1 MPINALRRLH
11 EATASEVES
20 LSISRI
26 ESRRYVMHFLA
37 DRLLA
42 IAPRNLVD
50 LIDPCRFNQPK
61 LLQLLTTTMKDGL
74 PASGCELNDAVQR
87 EFAKPE
93 ATLFVLAASSGCM
106 LQHALLHLAGG
117 DREQEGDLKIPGVE
131 VITGPLNQ
139 EIEDLK
145 RIPPLLSFSPL
156 SPPLGLSDTDAM
168 TEDSASDLQRPTSNR
183 LREEDDIQ
191 TPKQRHLQ
199 LISSSR
205 EIWDDIHTDYNRTG
219 RTRYHHAQS
228 FRPSI
233 PLCWRKKYRG
243 GLPPLSSPPFS
254 LRAKLYK
261 TESFLIEDMAGAL
274 IQSINIPASL
284 AGPRNGKF
292 QGPGKVKRAISMM
305 VSLQTP
311 GLRMR
316 SFSGLRVGNA
326 LDSLRYSQKDFH
338 SKMRAVI
345 SVRKGIASR
354 GVVRAMFERFTEKAI
369 KVIMLAQEEARR
381 LGHNFVGTEQILL
394 GLIGEGTGIAAKV
407 LKSMGINLKDAR
419 VEVEKIIGR
428 GSGFVAV
435 EIPFTPRAKRV
446 LELSLEEARQL
457 GHNYIGSE
465 HLLLGLLRE
474 GEGVAARVLENLG
487 ADPANIRT
495 QVIRMVGENTEA
507 VSAGVGGG
515 STGNKMPTLEEYGT
529 NLTKLAEE
537 GKLDP
542 VVGRQQQIERVTQIL
557 GRRTKNN
564 PCLIGEPGVGKTA
577 IAEGLAQRIANG
589 DVPET
594 IEGKKVITLDM
605 GLLVAGTKYRG
616 EFEER
621 LKKLMEEIKQ
631 SDEIILFI
639 DEVHTL
645 IGAGA
650 AEGAIDAANIL
661 KPALARGELQCI
673 GATTLDEYRK
683 HIEKDAAL
691 ERRFQPVKVPEPT
704 VDETIQI
711 LKGLRERYEIHHKLR
726 YTDESLVAAAQLSY
740 QYISDRFLPDKA
752 IDLIDEAGSRVRLR
766 HAQLPEEARELE
778 KELRQIT
785 KEKNEA
791 VRGQDFEKA
800 GELRDREMDL
810 KAQISAV
817 ADKSKEMS
825 KAETEAGDG
834 GAVVTEADIQH
845 IVSSW
850 TGIPV
855 EKVSTDESD
864 RLLKMEEI
872 LHKRVIGQDEAVK
885 AISRAIRRARVGLKN
900 PSRPIAS
907 FIFSGPTG
915 VGKSELAKA
924 LAAYY
929 FGSEEAMI
937 RLDMSEFMERHTVS
951 KLIGSP
957 PGYVGYTEGGQL
969 TEAVRRRPYT
979 VVLFDEIEKA
989 HPDVFNMMLQIL
1001 EDGRLTDSK
1010 GRTVD
1015 FKNTLLI
1022 MTSNVGSSV
1031 IEKGGRRIGFDLEY
1045 DEKDSS
1051 YNRIKSLVTEELKQY
1066 FRPEFLNRL
1075 DEMIVFRQLTKQE
1088 VKEIADI
1095 MLKEVFQ
1102 RLEMKDIELQVTERF
1117 RDRVVEEGY
1126 NPSYG
1131 ARPLR
1136 RAIMRLL
1143 EDSMA
1148 EKMLS
1153 CEIKGGDSV
1162 IVDVDS
1168 DGNVIVLNGSG
1179 GATLEPLAEAPLS
1192 I

>member
-1 MPINALRRLH
+1 
-11 EATASEVES
+11 
-20 LSISRI
+20 
-26 ESRRYVMHFLA
+26 
-37 DRLLA
+37 
-42 IAPRNLVD
+42 
-50 LIDPCRFNQPK
+50 
-61 LLQLLTTTMKDGL
+61 
-74 PASGCELNDAVQR
+74 
-87 EFAKPE
+87 
-93 ATLFVLAASSGCM
+93 
-106 LQHALLHLAGG
+106 
-117 DREQEGDLKIPGVE
+117 
-131 VITGPLNQ
+131 
-139 EIEDLK
+139 
-145 RIPPLLSFSPL
+145 
-156 SPPLGLSDTDAM
+156 
-168 TEDSASDLQRPTSNR
+168 
-183 LREEDDIQ
+183 
-191 TPKQRHLQ
+191 
-199 LISSSR
+199 
-205 EIWDDIHTDYNRTG
+205 
-219 RTRYHHAQS
+219 
-228 FRPSI
+228 
-233 PLCWRKKYRG
+233 
-243 GLPPLSSPPFS
+243 
-254 LRAKLYK
+254 
-261 TESFLIEDMAGAL
+261 
-274 IQSINIPASL
+274 
-284 AGPRNGKF
+284 
-292 QGPGKVKRAISMM
+292 
-305 VSLQTP
+305 
-311 GLRMR
+311 
-316 SFSGLRVGNA
+316 
-326 LDSLRYSQKDFH
+326 
-338 SKMRAVI
+338 
-345 SVRKGIASR
+345 
-354 GVVRAMFERFTEKAI
+354 
-369 KVIMLAQEEARR
+369 
-381 LGHNFVGTEQILL
+381 
-394 GLIGEGTGIAAKV
+394 
-407 LKSMGINLKDAR
+407 MGINLKDAR

-428 GSGFVAV
+428 GNGFVAV

-474 GEGVAARVLENLG
+474 GEGVAARVLESLG
-487 ADPANIRT
+487 ADPSNIRT
-495 QVIRMVGENTEA
+495 QVIRMIGETTEA
-507 VSAGVGGG
+507 VGAGVGGG
-515 STGNKMPTLEEYGT
+515 SSGNKMPTLEEYGT

-542 VVGRQQQIERVTQIL
+542 VVGRQPQIERVVQIL

-577 IAEGLAQRIANG
+577 IAEGLAQRISTG

-683 HIEKDAAL
+683 
-691 ERRFQPVKVPEPT
+691 
-704 VDETIQI
+704 
-711 LKGLRERYEIHHKLR
+711 
-726 YTDESLVAAAQLSY
+726 LSY

-752 IDLIDEAGSRVRLR
+752 IDLIDEAGSRVRLQ
-766 HAQLPEEARELE
+766 HAQVPEEARELD
-778 KELRQIT
+778 KELKQVT
-785 KEKNEA
+785 KQKNEA
-791 VRGQDFEKA
+791 VRSQDFEKA
-800 GELRDREMDL
+800 GELRDREMEL
-810 KAQISAV
+810 KAQITALI
-817 ADKSKEMS
+817 DKSKELS
-825 KAETEAGDG
+825 KAEEESGETGPMVNE
-834 GAVVTEADIQH
+834 EDIQH

-855 EKVSTDESD
+855 EKVSSDESD
-864 RLLKMEEI
+864 KLLKMEET
-872 LHKRVIGQDEAVK
+872 LHKRVIGQDEAVV
-885 AISRAIRRARVGLKN
+885 AISRSIRRARVGLKN
-900 PSRPIAS
+900 PNRPIAS
-907 FIFSGPTG
+907 FIFAGPTG

-1031 IEKGGRRIGFDLEY
+1031 IEKGGRKIGFDLDS

-1051 YNRIKSLVTEELKQY
+1051 YSRIKSLVIEEMKQY

-1075 DEMIVFRQLTKQE
+1075 DEMIVFRQLTKLE

-1095 MLKEVFQ
+1095 MLQEVFD
-1102 RLEMKDIELQVTERF
+1102 RLKAKDINLQVTEKF
-1117 RDRVVEEGY
+1117 KERVVDEGY

-1143 EDSMA
+1143 EDSLA
-1148 EKMLS
+1148 EKMLAG
-1153 CEIKGGDSV
+1153 EVKEGDSA

-1168 DGNVIVLNGSG
+1168 EGKVVVLNGQG
-1179 GATLEPLAEAPLS
+1179 GIPELS
-1192 I
+1192 TPAITV